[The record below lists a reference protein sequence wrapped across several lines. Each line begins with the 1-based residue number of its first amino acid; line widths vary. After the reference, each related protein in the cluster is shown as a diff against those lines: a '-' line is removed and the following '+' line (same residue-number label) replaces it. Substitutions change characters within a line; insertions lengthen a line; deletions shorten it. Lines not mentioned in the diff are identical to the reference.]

1 MQTVKNFFHQ
11 HRYSYL
17 ALYVPVYLLM
27 FFIIERVVPTTGYW
41 VSYIP
46 WDDAIPFCEYFVVF
60 YCMWYVLL
68 VTVGIYLLLRDE
80 RNFRLYMY
88 GIIIGFTASL
98 LFCLLFPNGQDL
110 RPAVFPHENVFTWAL
125 GIIYSADT
133 NTNVIPSMH
142 VIGAMMAS
150 FAVFHSP
157 QMKKLWMRISVVV
170 VTVLIN
176 LSTVLI
182 KQHSLL
188 DVFAGLGVSAV
199 LYVLIYVFLAKRIK
213 PPAETKETAAEEVKS
228 EITIC

>member
-1 MQTVKNFFHQ
+1 MQTIKNFIHQ

-17 ALYVPVYLLM
+17 GLYVPVYLLI
-27 FFIIERVVPTTGYW
+27 FFTIERVVPTTGYW

-68 VTVGIYLLLRDE
+68 VAVGVYLLLRDE
-80 RNFRLYMY
+80 YNFRLYMY
-88 GIIIGFTASL
+88 GIMIGFTASL

-110 RPAVFPHENVFTWAL
+110 RPAVFSHENIFTWAL
-125 GIIYSADT
+125 GIIYRADT

-150 FAVFHSP
+150 FAVFRSP
-157 QMKKLWMRISVVV
+157 QMKKLWMRIGVVII
-170 VTVLIN
+170 TLLIN
-176 LSTVLI
+176 LSTVFI

-188 DVFAGLGVSAV
+188 DVFAGLGVSVV
-199 LYVLIYVFLAKRIK
+199 LYILIYGVLAKRIK
-213 PPAETKETAAEEVKS
+213 PPAQAEESAQDADKS
-228 EITIC
+228 EIAT